1 MNESKG
7 IRRPLHSSL
16 LLWLFLGVFAVIFLI
31 PFLYAIYT
39 SFIEQQYVDTIAP
52 LSGFTLDN
60 YRAVFSVNVG
70 RWLFNSAFVAF
81 TVLIGNLIVNTM
93 AAFALAKI
101 RFRGRTAIFFIII
114 AMMMVPY
121 QIVIIPLYL
130 MLLDLNWLNTYMAL
144 IVPFFFQGFLVFLMR
159 QFFMSFPDDLLEAAR
174 IDGLSTAGAFLRI
187 VLPNSKIAI
196 ATQCIF
202 SFAGTWNFMTWGQTF
217 INDPNLYILPVGL
230 NTLKN
235 RYYTIPGY
243 TMAGVV
249 VMTIPILIIFF
260 MMQKHFVQGI
270 VTTGTKE

>member
-1 MNESKG
+1 MSKPKG
-7 IRRPLHSSL
+7 IKRPLHSSL
-16 LLWLFLGVFAVIFLI
+16 LLWVFLGVFAAIFLI
-31 PFLYAIYT
+31 PFVYAIYT

-60 YRAVFSVNVG
+60 YKAVFGVNVG
-70 RWLFNSAFVAF
+70 RWLFNSAFVA
-81 TVLIGNLIVNTM
+81 VAILIGNLIVNTM

-101 RFRGRTAIFFIII
+101 KFRGRTAIFFIII

-121 QIVIIPLYL
+121 QVVIIPLYL
-130 MLLDLNWLNTYMAL
+130 MMMDLNWLNTYMAL

-159 QFFMSFPDDLLEAAR
+159 QFFLTFPDDLLDAAK

-196 ATQCIF
+196 ATQSIF

-260 MMQKHFVQGI
+260 MMQKYFVQGI